1 MMRRLALAA
10 LAGFALFTPA
20 CDEGTPV
27 APEGAIL
34 RISAY
39 PTRIAKTGESTITMS
54 LLRSNGLPV
63 NPGTE
68 IRLSSN
74 LGIVDAVALTDA
86 AGSATAKLHGDGRVG
101 TATVTAFTGAS
112 EPVTLDVA
120 VGQLAASMSFQV
132 TPSSVPESGGNLA
145 LLALVRD
152 DQAQPLPDAQVN
164 FRSEV
169 GTLDSGGRFL
179 ITNAQGEA
187 RDELVVSASDLQNIG
202 GNTFEVVAEV
212 GGSGGGIISRTFQVG
227 ITRPP
232 QASFT
237 FQVVGNTVTFTDT
250 STGGPTGWTWN
261 FGDSTP
267 VSTQRNPVHT
277 YSAPGSYIVTLTA
290 RNSIGSDTAS
300 NVVQINQ

>member
-1 MMRRLALAA
+1 MMRRFVLAA
-10 LAGFALFTPA
+10 LAGLALLTPA

-74 LGIVDAVALTDA
+74 LGIVDGAALTDA
-86 AGSATAKLHGDGRVG
+86 AGNATAKLHGDGRVG